1 MLYKSKYVTPV
12 YRGRGLGRRRRR
24 QRKTI
29 LILIALVIVLYLAFV
44 IYSRKDDLKK
54 AEIKP
59 IASPASFTAV
69 QMENGKFLFTWSSV
83 KGSDGYKL
91 YKYTGNQYQ
100 EIKQF
105 GKSSNTYIS
114 GKIKGNYA
122 LKAFKKSNDTVV
134 YSKDFTACK
143 VTAISDMIEIVG
155 HRGAMDQAPENTLAS
170 YKRASQ
176 IGYKGFETDYFET
189 YSNDLIISHDND
201 ISLFTDTTESV
212 LNLTE
217 ATRMNYHITKGVNIN
232 NYSTQ
237 YFPSFEQAVQAAS
250 DYNMN
255 IYLHTKN
262 GDLSETA
269 MTKIESIIKKHN
281 MRDKATVFTP
291 DHDLFLKL
299 KEHDFRVGFLVLP
312 NSSYDIRDAVEF
324 AGRNKADILIMRY
337 TQYLKKK
344 HIRKAHKYNLKV
356 GCYDRSDLKS
366 AFKMVDFK
374 VDFMITNRD
383 FIS

>member
-1 MLYKSKYVTPV
+1 MLYKSRYVTPV
-12 YRGRGLGRRRRR
+12 YRGRGLGRRRKR

-29 LILIALVIVLYLAFV
+29 LIVIALVIVLYLAFV
-44 IYSRKDDLKK
+44 IYSRKDDFKQV
-54 AEIKP
+54 EVKP

-91 YKYTGNQYQ
+91 YKYSSNNYT
-100 EIKQF
+100 EVKKF
-105 GKSSNTYIS
+105 GKSVNTYIS
-114 GKIKGNYA
+114 GKIKGDYA
-122 LKAFKKSNDTVV
+122 VKAFKKTADNVV
-134 YSKDFTACK
+134 ESKNYTACK
-143 VTAISDMIEIVG
+143 ITSISDMIEIVG
-155 HRGAMDQAPENTLAS
+155 HRGAMDQAPENTLVS
-170 YKRASQ
+170 YNRAHQ

-189 YSNDLIISHDND
+189 DSNDLIISHDRD
-201 ISLFTDTTESV
+201 ISIFTNFNESV
-212 LNLTE
+212 ENLTE
-217 ATRMNYHITKGVNIN
+217 ATRMDYPITKGININ
-232 NYSTQ
+232 KYPTQ
-237 YFPSFEQAVQAAS
+237 YFPSFEQAVKSAS

-255 IYLHTKN
+255 LYLHTKN
-262 GDLSETA
+262 ADLSEAA
-269 MTKIESIIKKHN
+269 MSKIENIFKKYN

-291 DHDLFLKL
+291 VRDLFIKL

-324 AGRNKADILIMRY
+324 AGRNNADILIMRY

-344 HIRKAHKYNLKV
+344 HIRNAHKYNLKV